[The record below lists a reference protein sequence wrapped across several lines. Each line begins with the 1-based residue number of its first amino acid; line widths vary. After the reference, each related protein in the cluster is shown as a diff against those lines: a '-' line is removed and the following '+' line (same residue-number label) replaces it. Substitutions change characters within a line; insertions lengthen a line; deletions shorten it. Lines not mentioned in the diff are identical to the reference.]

1 MFDFILFFISI
12 LIIILAI
19 VATIIMVRKGK
30 PTRLPNGAV
39 MGYYIQDESTG
50 EMIGPVGAQFIINSV
65 TIGVLPW
72 SRLVSSNEPI
82 RLQFKAD
89 MAQALANAYDGDIIE
104 VLSISHRNQFT
115 VIARVIELTHRTGWF
130 AQGMSRKEKAIVAN
144 AKASW

>member
-1 MFDFILFFISI
+1 MFDFILFSLF
-12 LIIILAI
+12 ILAI
-19 VATIIMVRKGK
+19 VAIVATLIMGRKGE
-30 PTRLPNGAV
+30 PTRLPNGSV
-39 MGYYIQDESTG
+39 MGYYIQDEGTG

-65 TIGVLPW
+65 TSSILPW

-104 VLSISHRNQFT
+104 VLSIAHRCQFT
-115 VIARVIELTHRTGWF
+115 VIARVIEAQHRTGWW
-130 AQGMSRKEKAIVAN
+130 ARGMSSKEKAVVAN

>member
-1 MFDFILFFISI
+1 MFDFIIF
-12 LIIILAI
+12 IIIIIIMAI

-39 MGYYIQDESTG
+39 MGYYIQDEGTG

-65 TIGVLPW
+65 TSSILPW

-89 MAQALANAYDGDIIE
+89 MAQTLANAYDGDIIE
-104 VLSISHRNQFT
+104 VLSIAHRRQFT
-115 VIARVIELTHRTGWF
+115 VIAHVIELTHRTGWF
-130 AQGMSRKEKAIVAN
+130 AQGMSRKEKAVVAN